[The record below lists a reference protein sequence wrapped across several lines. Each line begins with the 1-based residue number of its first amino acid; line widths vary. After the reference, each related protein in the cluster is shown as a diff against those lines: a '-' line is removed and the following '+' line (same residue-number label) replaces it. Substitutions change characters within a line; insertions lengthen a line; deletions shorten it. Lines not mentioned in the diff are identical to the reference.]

1 MRIASVRL
9 LSLPYDCES
18 CYSYLADDSAFT
30 GAFVNVPFGAGNR
43 VALGVIT
50 DITEEAEPEIAYKSI
65 EHVYSR
71 EYSLTGEML
80 ELAYYITDHTFC
92 SFGDA
97 VRAVFPVSI
106 LGTTDEIYETTGK
119 PIPDLN
125 IKVTAVYIAVSSGAM
140 NTRKRL
146 VKEYGAPV
154 CDALNYLCRNGY
166 LTRRTV
172 LRESANNSYQF
183 YYEFKVDVA
192 TKSETMRRALEYLKK
207 NGKTERSELSEKTG
221 VNAAQLKALC
231 DKGAVTLERVQRYRR
246 PFEINGDAV
255 EVSLT
260 DEQQEA
266 SDRLISLAGSGKPEA
281 ALLYGITGSGKTH
294 VIRSVCDAVIRSGR
308 QVIMLVPE
316 IALTPQSLLVFSSY
330 YGDRIAVLHSSLSEG
345 ERLDAWRKIRNGEI
359 DMVIGTRSA
368 SFAPV
373 PDLGLFVI
381 DEEQETTYKSE
392 SSPRYHARDVAR
404 FRCAKNNALMLLSS
418 ATPSV
423 ESFYKARTGK
433 YELIR
438 LNSRYGKAKLPEVLT
453 ADLRRDYADGIT
465 DPIGT
470 ELCSM
475 LNKRLSDNEQSIIF
489 LNRRGYSN
497 YVSCKMCGEVIM
509 CPNCDVSLTYH
520 KQKNAEKGFL
530 MCHYCGY
537 RINEPDVC
545 PKCGSTHIGRIGYGT
560 QKIDEQL
567 ERAVPGARVLRMDA
581 DTTST
586 KNAYDRILSDFRAH
600 KADILLGTQ
609 MVTKGHDFSDV
620 TLVGVVMA
628 DNSLYLDDYH
638 AQERAFS
645 LLTQV
650 IGRAGRG
657 DKPGTALIQTFNPD
671 HEIIALA
678 KAQDYDGFF
687 EGEIKMRRSL
697 LFPPFCDILLF
708 SLQSDDETLV
718 RRSADELKRAIEG
731 RIAGAYSDV
740 KMLIYGPCEMQ
751 IFRVSSVCR
760 MQLLCKLRMGKRERA
775 LVSDVL
781 KGFMK
786 KYPRKVSISADINP
800 NQM

>member
-18 CYSYLADDSAFT
+18 CYSYLTDDSAFT

-80 ELAYYITDHTFC
+80 ELAYYIADHTFC

-423 ESFYKARTGK
+423 ESFYKARIGK

-545 PKCGSTHIGRIGYGT
+545 PKCGSPHIGRIGYGT

-731 RIAGAYSDV
+731 RIAGSYSDV

>member
-50 DITEEAEPEIAYKSI
+50 DITEESEPEIAYKSI

-80 ELAYYITDHTFC
+80 ELAYYIADHTFC

-172 LRESANNSYQF
+172 LRESANNSYLF
-183 YYEFKVDVA
+183 YYEFKADVA
-192 TKSETMRRALEYLKK
+192 TKSETMRRTLEYLKK
-207 NGKTERSELSEKTG
+207 NGKTERSELTEKTG

-423 ESFYKARTGK
+423 ESFYKAQTGK

-438 LNSRYGKAKLPEVLT
+438 LTSRYGKAKLPEVLT

-475 LNKRLSDNEQSIIF
+475 LNKRLSDNEQSILF

-497 YVSCKMCGEVIM
+497 YVNCKMCGEVIM

-545 PKCGSTHIGRIGYGT
+545 PKCGSPHIGRIGYGT

-731 RIAGAYSDV
+731 RIAGSYSDV

>member
-80 ELAYYITDHTFC
+80 ELAYYIADHTFC

-172 LRESANNSYQF
+172 LRESANNSYLF
-183 YYEFKVDVA
+183 YYEFKADVA
-192 TKSETMRRALEYLKK
+192 TKSETMRRTLEYLKK
-207 NGKTERSELSEKTG
+207 NGKTERSELTEKTG

-423 ESFYKARTGK
+423 ESFYKAQTGK

-545 PKCGSTHIGRIGYGT
+545 PKCGSPHIGRIGYGT

>member
-80 ELAYYITDHTFC
+80 ELAYYIADHTFC

-183 YYEFKVDVA
+183 YYEFKADVA
-192 TKSETMRRALEYLKK
+192 TKSETMRRTLEYLKK
-207 NGKTERSELSEKTG
+207 NGKTERSELTEKTG

-330 YGDRIAVLHSSLSEG
+330 YGDRITVLHSSLSEG

-475 LNKRLSDNEQSIIF
+475 LNKRLSDNEQSILF

-545 PKCGSTHIGRIGYGT
+545 PKCGSPHIGRIGYGT

>member
-80 ELAYYITDHTFC
+80 ELAYYIADHTFC

-183 YYEFKVDVA
+183 YYEFKADVA
-192 TKSETMRRALEYLKK
+192 TKSETMRRTLEYLKK

-438 LNSRYGKAKLPEVLT
+438 LNSRYGKAKLPEVMT

-475 LNKRLSDNEQSIIF
+475 LNKRLTDNEQSILF

-497 YVSCKMCGEVIM
+497 YISCKMCGEVIM

-545 PKCGSTHIGRIGYGT
+545 PKCGSPHIGRIGYGT

>member
-80 ELAYYITDHTFC
+80 ELAYYIADHTFC

-140 NTRKRL
+140 NTRNRL

-172 LRESANNSYQF
+172 LRESANNSYLF
-183 YYEFKVDVA
+183 YYEFKADVA
-192 TKSETMRRALEYLKK
+192 TKSETMRRTLEYLKK

-246 PFEINGDAV
+246 PFEINGDAA

-423 ESFYKARTGK
+423 ESFYKAQTGK

-545 PKCGSTHIGRIGYGT
+545 PKCGSPHIGRIGYGT

>member
-80 ELAYYITDHTFC
+80 ELAYYIADHTFC

-183 YYEFKVDVA
+183 YYEFKADVA
-192 TKSETMRRALEYLKK
+192 TKSETMRRTLEYLKK
-207 NGKTERSELSEKTG
+207 NGKTERSELTEKTG

-475 LNKRLSDNEQSIIF
+475 LNKRLSDNEQSILF

-545 PKCGSTHIGRIGYGT
+545 PKCGSPHIGRIGYGT

>member
-18 CYSYLADDSAFT
+18 CYSYLADDSAFA

-80 ELAYYITDHTFC
+80 ELAYYIADHTFC

-125 IKVTAVYIAVSSGAM
+125 IKATAVYIAVSSGAM

-172 LRESANNSYQF
+172 LRESANNSYLF
-183 YYEFKVDVA
+183 YYEFKADVA
-192 TKSETMRRALEYLKK
+192 TKSETMRRTLEYLKK
-207 NGKTERSELSEKTG
+207 NGKTERSELTEKTG

-246 PFEINGDAV
+246 PFEINGDAA

-475 LNKRLSDNEQSIIF
+475 LNKRLSDNEQSILF

-545 PKCGSTHIGRIGYGT
+545 PKCGSPHIGRIGYGT

>member
-80 ELAYYITDHTFC
+80 ELAYYIADHTFC

-172 LRESANNSYQF
+172 LRESANNSYLF
-183 YYEFKVDVA
+183 YYEFKADVA
-192 TKSETMRRALEYLKK
+192 TKSETMRRTLEYLKK
-207 NGKTERSELSEKTG
+207 NGKTERSELTEKTG
-221 VNAAQLKALC
+221 VNAAQLKTLC

-423 ESFYKARTGK
+423 ESFYKAQTGK

-545 PKCGSTHIGRIGYGT
+545 PKCGSPHIGRIGYGT